1 MMHDL
6 CSITQWTST
15 ALFIVDK
22 QKVDGFK
29 VARIPFH
36 NFLELQSTPLF
47 SRSSVNTSV
56 DPLVLLVE
64 INKAR
69 MWILKWNLYSTSDK
83 ILAVK
88 CILVDPWTTQFT
100 IIHAFHILN
109 KPRFL
114 EFLKIQNF
122 HCKYCWLEKSNGS
135 LLC

>member
-1 MMHDL
+1 MMHNSADKY
-6 CSITQWTST
+6 SI
-15 ALFIVDK
+15 IVDK
-22 QKVDGFK
+22 EKADGFK
-29 VARIPFH
+29 VARISFH

-83 ILAVK
+83 ILSVK

-109 KPRFL
+109 KTTFSWIS
-114 EFLKIQNF
+114 KNIQNF
-122 HCKYCWLEKSNGS
+122 HFLPEIYCWPEDRS
-135 LLC
+135 LLN

>member
-1 MMHDL
+1 MNHNL
-6 CSITQWTST
+6 WCITQRTST

-22 QKVDGFK
+22 EKADGFK
-29 VARIPFH
+29 VARISFH

-47 SRSSVNTSV
+47 SRSSVNTSI

-83 ILAVK
+83 ILSVK

-100 IIHAFHILN
+100 IIHAFHIFN

-122 HCKYCWLEKSNGS
+122 HRKYCWLA
-135 LLC
+135 